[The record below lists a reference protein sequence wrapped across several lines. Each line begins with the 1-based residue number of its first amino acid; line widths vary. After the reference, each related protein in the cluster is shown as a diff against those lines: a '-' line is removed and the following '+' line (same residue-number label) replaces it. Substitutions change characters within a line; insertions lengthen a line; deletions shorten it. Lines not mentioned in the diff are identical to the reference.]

1 MNKTLL
7 ALILAGL
14 VIVGCDQ
21 KASQQQASKEPQQTE
36 TATGSQEPVEQLH
49 SVDTAHN
56 ARNSLDWN
64 GTYLGTLPCAD
75 CEGIETK
82 LEIKLDGTF
91 VLTEAYLGK
100 EDSQFVYQG
109 KFNWNAAGNTIAV
122 PSESEEMVQ
131 FFVAENQLL
140 RLDSEGQR
148 ITGEFA
154 DKYVLKKK

>member
-21 KASQQQASKEPQQTE
+21 KASQ
-36 TATGSQEPVEQLH
+36 EPVEQLQ

-56 ARNSLDWN
+56 ALNSLDWN

-75 CEGIETK
+75 CEGVETK
-82 LEIKLDGTF
+82 LEINFDGTF
-91 VLTEAYLGK
+91 VLTENYLGK

-122 PSESEEMVQ
+122 PSESEEIIQ
-131 FFVAENQLL
+131 FFVAENQLF
-140 RLDSEGQR
+140 RLDDNGQR
-148 ITGEFA
+148 VSGELA
-154 DKYVLKKK
+154 EQYVLKKQ